1 MTPNKRDL
9 KAYVRFDGTGRIVP
23 GSLVLRRTKP
33 KVGNW
38 KEIEGYEC
46 CIPYTGLYA
55 IALTTPEFDLE
66 TARAYYTD
74 KDLQNI
80 AGQCANP
87 LLAIGAKL
95 YLDPQGNTLVPDA
108 FYRAVDTDAILF
120 NLSYTV
126 VNGIITDVVCP

>member
-1 MTPNKRDL
+1 MAINNRPL
-9 KAYVRFDGTGRIVP
+9 KAFVRFDGSGRVVSS
-23 GSLVLRRTKP
+23 SLILRKNKP
-33 KVGNW
+33 KVGKW

-74 KDLQNI
+74 RDLQNI

-120 NLSYTV
+120 NLRYTV
-126 VNGIITDVVCP
+126 VNGIITDVACA